1 MNRTPILEGE
11 KRVMRLLVGAASAI
25 AIACSVLSGPATAA
39 DPVVMRISHQLP
51 PAHHIAQLVDNFAAE
66 VEKLSDNG
74 IDVQVL
80 GATQAYKPDQ
90 NHPAVARG
98 QIEAA
103 LSVNF
108 QWGNTI
114 PEMNV
119 VTIPYY
125 FTDLKRIEKFPGSDA
140 AKMLEA
146 KLAEKGVRNIAWL
159 YTTRQSIFTS
169 SKAPLIKVDDLK
181 GVKIRGLNALVDK
194 GLEAAGAAPSS
205 MPGSEVYQALQTGV
219 LDAGLTDVSAA
230 ESRKYYEV
238 QKYGTVAPFF
248 TVYFHLYVNPAW
260 FDKLSA
266 ENKAALLKAA
276 RLAEKD
282 SLELTE
288 ETAEE
293 AIGVL
298 RKKKMDIHEQTDAEV
313 EQWRAVIQ
321 PPVIDAFKASS
332 SDAAALLTLVDKL

>member
-1 MNRTPILEGE
+1 MKLFLAVTTAAA
-11 KRVMRLLVGAASAI
+11 LLAGAAQ
-25 AIACSVLSGPATAA
+25 AA

-51 PAHHIAQLVDNFAAE
+51 PAHHIAQLVENFAAE
-66 VEKLSDNG
+66 LEQISGNR
-74 IDVQVL
+74 IDVQIL
-80 GATQAYKPDQ
+80 GATQAYKPEQ

-125 FTDLKRIEKFPGSDA
+125 FTDLKRIEKFPGSEA
-140 AKMLEA
+140 AKLLEA

-169 SKAPLIKVDDLK
+169 EKKPIKELEDFK
-181 GVKIRGLNALVDK
+181 GLKIRGLNALVDK
-194 GLEAAGAAPSS
+194 GLEAVGAAPSS

-230 ESRKYYEV
+230 YSRKYYEV
-238 QKYGTVAPFF
+238 QKYGTVTPFF
-248 TVYFHLYVNPAW
+248 TVYFHMYVNPAW
-260 FDKLSA
+260 YDKLGPELQQA
-266 ENKAALLKAA
+266 VMKAA

-282 SLELTE
+282 SIDLTE

-293 AIGVL
+293 AIDQL
-298 RKKKMDIHEQTDAEV
+298 RKKKMEVYLQPDTEAEV
-313 EQWRAVIQ
+313 WKKAMQ
-321 PPVIDAFKASS
+321 PPVIEAFKASAP
-332 SDAAALLTLVDKL
+332 DASKLLELVDKL